1 LSMSDRYAR
10 QVLFYGIGNTGQKI
24 LMEKTVVLVGCGALG
39 CTSANLLVRS
49 GIKCLKIVD
58 RDYIEESNLQRQSL
72 FDEED
77 INKNLPKAVAA
88 QKKLQKVNS
97 KIQIEAIVA
106 DLNPSNIETVLEN
119 TDVVIDGT
127 DNFESRFLIND
138 YCVKHGIP
146 WIYGA
151 CIGSVGLTMNVIP
164 SKTPCLRCVLDTIPP
179 FGTTETCD
187 TAGIIAPIASMIA
200 SIQAAEA
207 LKILTENYDTVSKG
221 LLKVDLWR
229 NDIKTLHV
237 EGIKEKSD
245 CVTCKQHYY
254 EFLSKDKYSMTT
266 SMCGRNAIQILHP
279 NGSKLDLIK
288 LATRL
293 GKVGE
298 VSFNNFLLRLKIET
312 YELTVFPD
320 GRLIITG
327 TNDAAVAKGLYAK
340 YIGM

>member
-1 LSMSDRYAR
+1 M
-10 QVLFYGIGNTGQKI
+10 FYGIGNEGQKI
-24 LMEKTVVLVGCGALG
+24 LMEKTAVLVGCGALG

-58 RDYIEESNLQRQSL
+58 RDFIEESNLQRQSL

-97 KIQIEAIVA
+97 QIQIEAIVV
-106 DLNPSNIETVLEN
+106 DLSPSNIETILESAN
-119 TDVVIDGT
+119 IVIDGT

-151 CIGSVGLTMNVIP
+151 CIGSMGLTMNIIP

-207 LKILTENYDTVSKG
+207 LKILTGNYDALSKG
-221 LLKVDLWR
+221 LLKIDLWH
-229 NDIKTLHV
+229 NEIKKLHTDDIR
-237 EGIKEKSD
+237 EKSD
-245 CVTCKQHYY
+245 CIACKLHQY
-254 EFLSKDKYSMTT
+254 EFLSKDRYSMTI
-266 SMCGRNAIQILHP
+266 SLCGRNAIQILHP
-279 NGSKLDLIK
+279 NGSNLDLAK
-288 LATRL
+288 LAERL
-293 GKVGE
+293 EHVGE
-298 VSFNNFLLRLKIET
+298 VSFNRFLLRLKIDI